1 MTYILSTPLIRR
13 ADARPA
19 DSLLATLNGGTMQVL
34 ERLSL
39 APEASWYALRG
50 EHQRRVERYVVST
63 PQSREVCNRP
73 ELLGVDFNLSL
84 HDGMAAAFRTAPFR
98 RLIAD
103 HRESGVCVVNF
114 LRGGLNFEI
123 RRALHS
129 AYGFNRHCSA
139 FMSSQRFRDDE
150 GRWGVREDMYRKLD
164 IRPDAVLVM
173 GDVVAT
179 GVTVSNGLEV
189 ILDHLVEL
197 GSSARALVFFTIGCH
212 KAEKVLE
219 DLDARLREAFPAY
232 ERTILVYLEAK
243 FRLVDSKTPLR
254 IGIPGTD
261 LIRRG
266 AFMTPELESSQY
278 DVPGSILERCVIYDA
293 GSRAFDIPNY
303 CEDLV
308 EYWEAV
314 AGLAR
319 DGWTLAEA
327 LDERWPLRLRGPEE
341 AFLAL
346 RRKGWRGV
354 SDAEILGLY
363 RQLLDF
369 WAQPS
374 GSDALLDLCTARLAA
389 LRQVGGLEA

>member
-1 MTYILSTPLIRR
+1 
-13 ADARPA
+13 
-19 DSLLATLNGGTMQVL
+19 MQVL
-34 ERLSL
+34 ERLSV

-50 EHQRRVERYVVST
+50 DHQRQVERYVVST
-63 PQSREVCNRP
+63 PQSRAICNSP

-84 HDGMAAAFRTAPFR
+84 HDGMAAAFRTAPFKE
-98 RLIAD
+98 LIAG
-103 HRESGVCVVNF
+103 HPEPGVCVVNF

-139 FMSSQRFRDDE
+139 FMSSQRFRNDE
-150 GRWGVREDMYRKLD
+150 GRWGVKEDMYRKLD
-164 IRPDAVLVM
+164 IRPGAVLVM

-179 GVTVSNGLEV
+179 GVTVKNGLEV
-189 ILDHLVEL
+189 ILDHLVKL
-197 GSSARALVFFTIGCH
+197 GSSARALVFFTLGCH

-219 DLDARLREAFPAY
+219 DLDAQLRAAFPSY

-243 FRLVDSKTPLR
+243 FRLVDSQTPLR
-254 IGIPGTD
+254 VGIPGTD

-278 DVPGSILERCVIYDA
+278 DVPGSMLERCVIYDA

-303 CEDLV
+303 TEDLV
-308 EYWEAV
+308 EYWEQV
-314 AGLAR
+314 AGFAR

-327 LDERWPLRLRGPEE
+327 LDERWPQRLRGPEE

-354 SDAEILGLY
+354 DDDEISGLY

-369 WAQPS
+369 WAQPA
-374 GSDALLDLCTARLAA
+374 GSRELLELCNARLAA
-389 LRQVGGLEA
+389 LREAGGLEA